1 MEEFL
6 RTLLATLND
15 IEVKGKQ
22 NMNLLLGAIMAT
34 EQELATLSAEES
46 TGEIINEEADNGG

>member
-34 EQELATLSAEES
+34 EQELATLSVEES
-46 TGEIINEEADNGG
+46 EGEIINEEADNG